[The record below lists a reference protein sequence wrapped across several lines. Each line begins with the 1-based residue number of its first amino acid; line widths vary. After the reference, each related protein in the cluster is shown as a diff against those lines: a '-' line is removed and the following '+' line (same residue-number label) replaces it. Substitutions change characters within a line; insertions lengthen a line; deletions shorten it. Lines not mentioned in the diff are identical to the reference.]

1 MCIEIQTVEE
11 EAKGTK
17 PDVLS
22 YGYHAF
28 SVEKQSG
35 CLSTGNR
42 YLYLSFLPLY
52 VVQEPGKALKSI
64 WVNRELFTKPEI
76 RACNSGMACARIC
89 TNLKGDLEITQ
100 WNESSGG
107 ISCKAFAKT
116 MVRIFTGSA
125 SIGNNKEVTK

>member
-52 VVQEPGKALKSI
+52 VVQEPGKGLKSI

-89 TNLKGDLEITQ
+89 TNLKGDLEITR

-125 SIGNNKEVTK
+125 FIGNNKEVTK